1 LLQERKVEVKA
12 GERVLIVG
20 EAGTGKTLLFRALAG
35 LWPWGAGRVSHPKG
49 EDLFYMPRTPYLP
62 PGTLREA
69 LAYPSGVDKFQAKD
83 YSTALARLGLE
94 SLEPLLDTSKR
105 WDRELNEDE
114 QQRLTFAT
122 LLLHAPHWV
131 LIDEVLDSLDED
143 SLRRVSEVLTKD
155 LEHTGIIYIG
165 RPEQQDGLFSRVV
178 HLIKDPGTRRLPRNA
193 VAKAVEA
200 QSAAA

>member
-1 LLQERKVEVKA
+1 
-12 GERVLIVG
+12 
-20 EAGTGKTLLFRALAG
+20 
-35 LWPWGAGRVSHPKG
+35 
-49 EDLFYMPRTPYLP
+49 MPRTPYLP

-69 LAYPSGVDKFQAKD
+69 LAYPSSVDKFQAKD

-122 LLLHAPHWV
+122 LLMHAPHWV

-143 SLRRVSEVLTKD
+143 SLRRVTEVLTKD

-165 RPEQQDGLFSRVV
+165 RPEQQDGLFLRVV

>member
-1 LLQERKVEVKA
+1 
-12 GERVLIVG
+12 
-20 EAGTGKTLLFRALAG
+20 
-35 LWPWGAGRVSHPKG
+35 
-49 EDLFYMPRTPYLP
+49 MPRTPYLP

-69 LAYPSGVDKFQAKD
+69 LAYPSRVDKFQAKE
-83 YSTALARLGLE
+83 YSGALARLGLG
-94 SLEPLLDTSKR
+94 SLEPMLDVSKR

-114 QQRLTFAT
+114 QQRLEFAT

-131 LIDEVLDSLDED
+131 LIDEVLDSLDDD
-143 SLRRVSEVLTKD
+143 SLQLVSEVLRKD

-165 RPEQQDGLFSRVV
+165 RAEQQDGLFDRVV

-193 VAKAVEA
+193 VAKAAET